1 MDKDTKALVE
11 AIKELALAVADATL
25 ALDHLAK
32 ATDVKRSKDKK
43 KH

>member
-1 MDKDTKALVE
+1 MTKADREVIENLTMAVQDLV
-11 AIKELALAVADATL
+11 L